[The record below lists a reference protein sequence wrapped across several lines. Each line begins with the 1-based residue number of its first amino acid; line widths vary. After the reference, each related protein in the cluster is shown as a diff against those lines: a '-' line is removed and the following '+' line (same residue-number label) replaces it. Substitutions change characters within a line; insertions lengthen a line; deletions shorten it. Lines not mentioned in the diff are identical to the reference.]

1 MLCCVCKQKEAVVHY
16 AEIVDGAIQKQD
28 LCEQCAVEKGLG
40 SSLTFSMGD
49 MLAGITD
56 QNTLEKGATVCPQCN
71 MTLEEFR
78 KCGRFGCDKCYELFS
93 ETLTP
98 MLEQIHRS
106 TKHKGK
112 VPVSL
117 HDESYKRE
125 NIATLEK
132 ELKEAIETE
141 DFEKAAYLRDELK
154 RMKQS

>member
-1 MLCCVCKQKEAVVHY
+1 MLCCVCKQREAVVHY
-16 AEIVDGAIQKQD
+16 AEIVEGAIQKQD
-28 LCEQCAVEKGLG
+28 LCEHCAVEKGLG
-40 SSLTFSMGD
+40 STLNFSMGD

-56 QNTLEKGATVCPQCN
+56 HNTLEKGTIVCPQCN

-78 KCGRFGCDKCYELFS
+78 KCGRFGCDKCYESFS
-93 ETLTP
+93 ETLMP

-117 HDESYKRE
+117 HDESFKRE

-132 ELKEAIETE
+132 ELKEAIESE